1 LLDQPDFLPDPG
13 RRGRLVRRCG
23 RLAAVFALAAA
34 AACTGLP
41 QSRSDAQ
48 SAANQTLPEDPNALV
63 LGAEMALQRGE
74 HLDAARAY
82 VKAALASEDEE
93 LAEQA
98 TRVAFEHQQWS
109 LVQQAAERWLEL
121 NYTNEQARRYAAFAA
136 LHLYRID
143 AAAEHINTLLESAFI
158 NPQAGFLALL
168 PQLGDEGT
176 PPAVTAVL
184 QKLLVGRANLTEAH
198 YALGQA
204 AVQSENF
211 ALALEHARKA
221 RELGPYWGPAGL
233 LLARVQML
241 TGQPQESLASA
252 RQVLEQDDQDSYRLE
267 YALLLLQA
275 GQEEEGRRELEA
287 LAKSEDTAAVV
298 ERALA
303 DIEFQL
309 GDRDSAAKRFNTLLS
324 SGRFVYESLFYLG
337 VIAEQRGSWDDALQ
351 FYSRVTSGDMAMAA
365 QTRAARIKVQQE
377 GLDAGLKLLEEF
389 ASTRPQFRISAIISR
404 AGLLADHGDVAGALA
419 LLDSAQ
425 AQYPDSVELQF
436 ARVFQLESADK
447 VGEAVAL
454 LRQMAEQRPHDPA
467 VQNALGYTLVDRT
480 RQHREGYRLIE
491 QALQQTPDSGA
502 VLDSMGWALHR
513 LGRHEEAL
521 EYLERARQRINDPEV
536 ELHAGEVLLALDR
549 RDEAREVWA
558 RASERYPENAEIKQ
572 RLQKLN

>member
-1 LLDQPDFLPDPG
+1 
-13 RRGRLVRRCG
+13 
-23 RLAAVFALAAA
+23 
-34 AACTGLP
+34 
-41 QSRSDAQ
+41 
-48 SAANQTLPEDPNALV
+48 
-63 LGAEMALQRGE
+63 
-74 HLDAARAY
+74 
-82 VKAALASEDEE
+82 
-93 LAEQA
+93 
-98 TRVAFEHQQWS
+98 
-109 LVQQAAERWLEL
+109 
-121 NYTNEQARRYAAFAA
+121 
-136 LHLYRID
+136 

-303 DIEFQL
+303 DNEFQH

-425 AQYPDSVELQF
+425 A
-436 ARVFQLESADK
+436 
-447 VGEAVAL
+447 
-454 LRQMAEQRPHDPA
+454 
-467 VQNALGYTLVDRT
+467 
-480 RQHREGYRLIE
+480 
-491 QALQQTPDSGA
+491 
-502 VLDSMGWALHR
+502 
-513 LGRHEEAL
+513 
-521 EYLERARQRINDPEV
+521 
-536 ELHAGEVLLALDR
+536 
-549 RDEAREVWA
+549 
-558 RASERYPENAEIKQ
+558 
-572 RLQKLN
+572 